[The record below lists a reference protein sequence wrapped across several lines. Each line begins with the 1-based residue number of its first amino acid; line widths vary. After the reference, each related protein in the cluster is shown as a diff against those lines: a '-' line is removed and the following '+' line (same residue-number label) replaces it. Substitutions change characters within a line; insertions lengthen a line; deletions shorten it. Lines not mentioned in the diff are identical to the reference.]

1 MLAKFEAA
9 DPSCVDGPEDP
20 RRKAEIMA
28 AVKNHFSSPC
38 RRMPPGKVP
47 KIGVFTSTSFPRGAF
62 LFDAPLLTVSVSS
75 RRIKDALPHE
85 VVDKIRSSSLRSKT
99 IAIIEPVQKNK
110 KKSDLAAAV
119 VPSRIVR
126 HVGMGGITSRFQEA
140 GISLSR
146 NRFRQVLIIITCF
159 CFTPLLRLL

>member
-47 KIGVFTSTSFPRGAF
+47 KIGMFTHRMCIDLVFTRWTTF
-62 LFDAPLLTVSVSS
+62 SVSS

>member
-47 KIGVFTSTSFPRGAF
+47 KIGMFTVYLQTVHRLSALVFTRRGAQ
-62 LFDAPLLTVSVSS
+62 LV
-75 RRIKDALPHE
+75 
-85 VVDKIRSSSLRSKT
+85 
-99 IAIIEPVQKNK
+99 
-110 KKSDLAAAV
+110 
-119 VPSRIVR
+119 
-126 HVGMGGITSRFQEA
+126 
-140 GISLSR
+140 
-146 NRFRQVLIIITCF
+146 
-159 CFTPLLRLL
+159 